1 MFISKHTA
9 SCVLAIAL
17 CLSPMIA
24 EAAGPGC
31 VDACAGYLRENVAA
45 RPVTSSRINAEA
57 GALSDQFAKYLEAS
71 NTALAADKRSLA
83 AERRG
88 LGKVPAH
95 RAATSSGVDSM
106 PLEQTTTYYSS
117 KQANAIAREIVS
129 FQVPSGG
136 WGKNIKRTGV
146 ARLAGQSH
154 TSDAVDPGAS
164 GNEKWHFVGTID
176 NDATITEI
184 RYLAKVQAAQ
194 EENRTVL
201 RASASR
207 GIAYL
212 LAAQYPNGGWPQVYP
227 LVGGYHDGITLN
239 DDAMLNVILL
249 LRDIGDSV
257 DPAFTFIDKSLR
269 TRCREAAS
277 RGIAWLIANQVEING
292 QKTAWGQ
299 QHDALT
305 QKPTAARAY
314 EMAAISSAESAR
326 ILAYLMT
333 MPNPDANVRK
343 AVHGGVRFLQA
354 SRIAGKAW
362 SKGTLSDK
370 TSSSIWSRFYDL
382 SIYKPDASAFTARVQ
397 PLFGDRPEVH
407 QSTSYGLVFSSVA
420 SVSEERRMGYAQYN
434 TAPIAVLKTYEAWS
448 KRFPN

>member
-1 MFISKHTA
+1 MFISKRNA
-9 SCVLAIAL
+9 SWVLAIAL
-17 CLSPMIA
+17 CLPPMTGA
-24 EAAGPGC
+24 AAGPGC
-31 VDACAGYLRENVAA
+31 VDACAGYLRENVPA
-45 RPVTSSRINAEA
+45 RPVTSSRISKEA
-57 GALSDQFAKYLEAS
+57 GTLSDQFTKYLEAS
-71 NTALAADKRSLA
+71 NAALAADKRSLA

-88 LGKVPAH
+88 LDKVPAH

-146 ARLAGQSH
+146 ARLAGQSY

-194 EENRTVL
+194 EENRTAF
-201 RASASR
+201 RASANK
-207 GIAYL
+207 GISYL
-212 LAAQYPNGGWPQVYP
+212 LSAQYPSGGWPQVYP

-239 DDAMLNVILL
+239 DDAMLNVIVLL
-249 LRDIGDSV
+249 SGIGDSV
-257 DPAFTFIDKSLR
+257 DPAFNFVDKSTR
-269 TRCREAAS
+269 ARCREAAS

-314 EMAAISSAESAR
+314 EMPAISSAESAR

-333 MPNPDANVRK
+333 LPNPDANVRK
-343 AVHGGVRFLQA
+343 AVRGGVKFLMA

-362 SKGTLSDK
+362 SKGALSDK
-370 TSSSIWSRFYDL
+370 ASSSIWSRFYDL
-382 SIYKPDASAFTARVQ
+382 GVYKPDASAFTSRVQ
-397 PLFGDRPEVH
+397 PLFGDRPEAH
-407 QSTSYGLVFSSVA
+407 DSTSYGLVFSSVT
-420 SVSEERRMGYAQYN
+420 SVSEERRKGYAQYN
-434 TAPIAVLKTYEAWS
+434 TAPIAVLKAYEAWN
-448 KRFPN
+448 KRFSN